1 MIASGNHTLKM
12 RSGVEGSLT
21 QLLLKSIERIR
32 FFDFAA
38 LRATSLRITCGRKI
52 NCNLTFFIGKG
63 RTFYALVTDAYE
75 AFEHFGFFKFL
86 ASSEWNY
93 TEGSEQY
100 GALPFI
106 TGTLMTTLLALI
118 FCIPFSLP
126 VALFV
131 GEYFKG
137 TKMAAVLSTV
147 TDLLAGIPSI
157 IYGLWGFYTL
167 RPIIM
172 ALNISPQ
179 GSGVLTAS
187 LVLAIMIIPYAA
199 SLSAEFIKMVPND
212 LKEGAYSLGA
222 TRAEVIRKVV
232 FPVAGS
238 GIFSSYILAIG
249 RALGETMTVTMLIG
263 NTNNIPE
270 SITSTGN
277 SMASIIANQF
287 GEADDLR
294 LSSLIAIG
302 LILFLITA
310 IINMVGK
317 IMIKRARIV

>member
-1 MIASGNHTLKM
+1 MSDKLYLILLFVATLTM
-12 RSGVEGSLT
+12 PIVCGGVV
-21 QLLLKSIERIR
+21 
-32 FFDFAA
+32 
-38 LRATSLRITCGRKI
+38 
-52 NCNLTFFIGKG
+52 
-63 RTFYALVTDAYE
+63 YALVTDAYE

-86 ASSEWNY
+86 TSSEWSY
-93 TEGSEQY
+93 TEGAEQY

-131 GEYFKG
+131 GEYFKE
-137 TKMAAVLSTV
+137 TKIAAVLSTV

-172 ALNISPQ
+172 ALDISEQ
-179 GSGVLTAS
+179 GSGILTAS
-187 LVLAIMIIPYAA
+187 LILAIMIIPYAA
-199 SLSAEFIKMVPND
+199 SLSSEFIKMVPND

-238 GIFSSYILAIG
+238 GIFSSYVLAIG

-263 NTNNIPE
+263 NTNNIPN

-287 GEADDLR
+287 GEADGLR

-310 IINMVGK
+310 AINMVGK

>member
-1 MIASGNHTLKM
+1 MSDKLYK
-12 RSGVEGSLT
+12 V
-21 QLLLKSIERIR
+21 LLFL
-32 FFDFAA
+32 AA
-38 LRATSLRITCGRKI
+38 LIMPVVCGGVI
-52 NCNLTFFIGKG
+52 
-63 RTFYALVTDAYE
+63 YALVTDAYD

-86 ASSEWNY
+86 TSSEWDY
-93 TEGSEQY
+93 TQGEEQY

-137 TKMAAVLSTV
+137 SRVASVLSTI

-172 ALNISPQ
+172 ALDISPQ
-179 GSGVLTAS
+179 GSGILTAS
-187 LVLAIMIIPYAA
+187 LVLAIMIVPYAA
-199 SLSAEFIKMVPND
+199 SLSTEFIKMVPND

-222 TRAEVIRKVV
+222 TRAEVIRKII

-238 GIFSSYILAIG
+238 GIFSSYVLAIG
-249 RALGETMTVTMLIG
+249 RALGETMTVTLLIG
-263 NTNNIPE
+263 NTNNIPD

-310 IINMVGK
+310 IINMIGK
-317 IMIKRARIV
+317 IMIKRARIS

>member
-1 MIASGNHTLKM
+1 MNDKIYRVILF
-12 RSGVEGSLT
+12 
-21 QLLLKSIERIR
+21 I
-32 FFDFAA
+32 AA
-38 LRATSLRITCGRKI
+38 LIVPIVCG
-52 NCNLTFFIGKG
+52 GVV
-63 RTFYALVTDAYE
+63 YALVTDAYD
-75 AFEHFGFFKFL
+75 AFEYFGFFKFL
-86 ASSEWNY
+86 SSSEWNY
-93 TEGSEQY
+93 SEGAEQY

-106 TGTLMTTLLALI
+106 TGTLMTTLLSLI

-137 TKMAAVLSTV
+137 KRVAAILSTV
-147 TDLLAGIPSI
+147 VDLLAGIPSI

-167 RPIIM
+167 RPLIM

-179 GSGVLTAS
+179 GSGILTAS
-187 LVLAIMIIPYAA
+187 LVLAIMIIPYAS

-222 TRAEVIRKVV
+222 TRAEVVQKVV
-232 FPVAGS
+232 FPVAGA
-238 GIFSSYILAIG
+238 GIFSSYVLAIG

-263 NTNNIPE
+263 NTNNIPD

-287 GEADDLR
+287 GEADGLR

-310 IINMVGK
+310 GINMVGK

>member
-1 MIASGNHTLKM
+1 MNDKIYKI
-12 RSGVEGSLT
+12 
-21 QLLLKSIERIR
+21 LL
-32 FFDFAA
+32 FAA
-38 LRATSLRITCGRKI
+38 ALIMPIVCG
-52 NCNLTFFIGKG
+52 GVV
-63 RTFYALVTDAYE
+63 YALITDAYE
-75 AFEHFGFFKFL
+75 AFEHFGFVKFL
-86 ASSEWNY
+86 TSSEWSY
-93 TEGSEQY
+93 TDGAEKY

-131 GEYFKG
+131 GEYYKG
-137 TKMAAVLSTV
+137 TKVASVLSTV

-167 RPIIM
+167 RPLIM
-172 ALNISPQ
+172 SLNISPQ

-187 LVLAIMIIPYAA
+187 LVLAIMIVPYAA

-232 FPVAGS
+232 FPVSGS

-263 NTNNIPE
+263 NTNNIPD

-310 IINMVGK
+310 IINLIGK
-317 IMIKRARIV
+317 IMIKRSRIA

>member
-1 MIASGNHTLKM
+1 MNDKLYK
-12 RSGVEGSLT
+12 V
-21 QLLLKSIERIR
+21 LL
-32 FFDFAA
+32 FVAA
-38 LRATSLRITCGRKI
+38 LVMPLVCG
-52 NCNLTFFIGKG
+52 GVV
-63 RTFYALVTDAYE
+63 YALVTDAYD

-86 ASSEWNY
+86 TSKEWSY
-93 TEGSEQY
+93 TEGAEQY

-106 TGTLMTTLLALI
+106 TGTLMTTLLALV

-137 TKMAAVLSTV
+137 TKVASVLSTV

-167 RPIIM
+167 RPLIM

-187 LVLAIMIIPYAA
+187 LVLAIMIVPYAA

-222 TRAEVIRKVV
+222 TRAEVIRKIV

-263 NTNNIPE
+263 NTNNIPD

-287 GEADDLR
+287 GEASDLR
-294 LSSLIAIG
+294 FSSLIAIG
-302 LILFLITA
+302 LVLFLITA
-310 IINMVGK
+310 VINMIGK
-317 IMIKRARIV
+317 MMIKRARIS

>member
-1 MIASGNHTLKM
+1 MNDKLFRIILI
-12 RSGVEGSLT
+12 LT
-21 QLLLKSIERIR
+21 ACIMPLV
-32 FFDFAA
+32 
-38 LRATSLRITCGRKI
+38 CGGI
-52 NCNLTFFIGKG
+52 L
-63 RTFYALVTDAYE
+63 YALVTDAYD
-75 AFEHFGFFKFL
+75 AFYNFGFFNFL
-86 ASSEWNY
+86 FSSQWSY
-93 TEGSEQY
+93 TEGNEIY

-106 TGTLMTTLLALI
+106 VGTLMTTALALL

-137 TKMAAVLSTV
+137 TRIAAVLSTV

-157 IYGLWGFYTL
+157 IYGLWGFFTL
-167 RPIIM
+167 RPLVM
-172 ALNISPQ
+172 ALDLSPQ
-179 GSGVLTAS
+179 GSSILTAS
-187 LVLAIMIIPYAA
+187 LVLAIMIVPYAA
-199 SLSAEFIKMVPND
+199 SLSAEFIKMVPSD
-212 LKEGAYSLGA
+212 MKEGAYSLGA
-222 TRAEVIRKVV
+222 TRFEVIRKVV

-263 NTNNIPE
+263 NTNQIPD
-270 SITSTGN
+270 SITATGN

-287 GEADDLR
+287 GEADGLR

-310 IINMVGK
+310 VINMIGK
-317 IMIKRARIV
+317 IMIKRARIS

>member
-1 MIASGNHTLKM
+1 MNDKLYKI
-12 RSGVEGSLT
+12 
-21 QLLLKSIERIR
+21 LL
-32 FFDFAA
+32 FAA
-38 LRATSLRITCGRKI
+38 ALIMPIVCG
-52 NCNLTFFIGKG
+52 GVV
-63 RTFYALVTDAYE
+63 YALVTDAYE

-86 ASSEWNY
+86 TSSEWNY
-93 TEGSEQY
+93 TEGAEQY

-106 TGTLMTTLLALI
+106 TGTLLTTLLALI
-118 FCIPFSLP
+118 ICIPFSLP
-126 VALFV
+126 VALFG

-137 TKMAAVLSTV
+137 TKVAAVLSTV

-222 TRAEVIRKVV
+222 TRAEVIRKVI

-263 NTNNIPE
+263 NTNNIPN

-294 LSSLIAIG
+294 LSALIAIG

-310 IINMVGK
+310 AINMVGK
-317 IMIKRARIV
+317 LMIKRARIV

>member
-1 MIASGNHTLKM
+1 MNDRLFKI
-12 RSGVEGSLT
+12 
-21 QLLLKSIERIR
+21 LL
-32 FFDFAA
+32 FAA
-38 LRATSLRITCGRKI
+38 ALVMPIVCG
-52 NCNLTFFIGKG
+52 GVV
-63 RTFYALVTDAYE
+63 YALVTDAHE

-86 ASSEWNY
+86 TSSQWSY
-93 TEGSEQY
+93 TEGSERY

-106 TGTLMTTLLALI
+106 TGTLMTTMLALI

-137 TKMAAVLSTV
+137 TRIAAILSTV

-167 RPIIM
+167 RPLVM

-187 LVLAIMIIPYAA
+187 LVLAIMIVPYAS

-263 NTNNIPE
+263 NTNNIPD

-287 GEADDLR
+287 GEADELR

-310 IINMVGK
+310 FINLIGK
-317 IMIKRARIV
+317 IMIKRARIA

>member
-1 MIASGNHTLKM
+1 MNDKLYRVILF
-12 RSGVEGSLT
+12 V
-21 QLLLKSIERIR
+21 
-32 FFDFAA
+32 AA
-38 LRATSLRITCGRKI
+38 LVMPIVCG
-52 NCNLTFFIGKG
+52 GVV
-63 RTFYALVTDAYE
+63 YALVTDAYE

-86 ASSEWNY
+86 TSSDWSY
-93 TEGSEQY
+93 TEGAEQY

-118 FCIPFSLP
+118 FCIPFSMP

-137 TKMAAVLSTV
+137 TKIAAVLSTV

-199 SLSAEFIKMVPND
+199 SLSTEFIKMVPND

-222 TRAEVIRKVV
+222 TRAEVIRKVI

-238 GIFSSYILAIG
+238 GIFSSYVLAIG

-263 NTNNIPE
+263 NTNNIPD

-310 IINMVGK
+310 AINMVGK

>member
-1 MIASGNHTLKM
+1 MNDKIYN
-12 RSGVEGSLT
+12 
-21 QLLLKSIERIR
+21 LLLLL
-32 FFDFAA
+32 AA
-38 LRATSLRITCGRKI
+38 LVVPLVCGGI
-52 NCNLTFFIGKG
+52 V
-63 RTFYALVTDAYE
+63 YALVTDATE
-75 AFEHFGFFKFL
+75 AFNHFGFLNFL
-86 ASSEWNY
+86 TSSEWSY
-93 TEGSEQY
+93 TEGSETY
-100 GALPFI
+100 GALPFVV
-106 TGTLMTTLLALI
+106 GTLLTTLLALL

-131 GEYFKG
+131 GEYFRG
-137 TKMAAVLSTV
+137 TKLAAVLSTV

-167 RPIIM
+167 RPVIM
-172 ALNISPQ
+172 ALDISPQ

-222 TRAEVIRKVV
+222 TRAEVIRHIV
-232 FPVAGS
+232 FPFAGS
-238 GIFSSYILAIG
+238 GIFSAYILAIG

-263 NTNNIPE
+263 NTNNIPG
-270 SITSTGN
+270 SLTATGN

-287 GEADDLR
+287 GEADGLR

-302 LILFLITA
+302 LLLFLITA
-310 IINMVGK
+310 FINMVGK
-317 IMIKRARIV
+317 IMIKRARIS

>member
-1 MIASGNHTLKM
+1 MNDKLYKA
-12 RSGVEGSLT
+12 
-21 QLLLKSIERIR
+21 LL
-32 FFDFAA
+32 FVAA
-38 LRATSLRITCGRKI
+38 LIMPLVCG
-52 NCNLTFFIGKG
+52 GVV
-63 RTFYALVTDAYE
+63 YALVTDAYD

-86 ASSEWNY
+86 TSKEWSY
-93 TEGSEQY
+93 TEGAEQY

-106 TGTLMTTLLALI
+106 TGTLITTLLALI

-137 TKMAAVLSTV
+137 TKVASVLSTV

-167 RPIIM
+167 RPLIM

-187 LVLAIMIIPYAA
+187 LVLTIMIVPYAA
-199 SLSAEFIKMVPND
+199 SLSAEFIKMMPND

-222 TRAEVIRKVV
+222 TRAEVIRKIV

-263 NTNNIPE
+263 NTNNIPD

-287 GEADDLR
+287 GEASDLR
-294 LSSLIAIG
+294 FSSLIAIG
-302 LILFLITA
+302 LVLFLITA
-310 IINMVGK
+310 VINMIGK
-317 IMIKRARIV
+317 MMIKRTRIS

>member
-1 MIASGNHTLKM
+1 MNDRLYNI
-12 RSGVEGSLT
+12 
-21 QLLLKSIERIR
+21 LL
-32 FFDFAA
+32 FAA
-38 LRATSLRITCGRKI
+38 ALIMPIVCG
-52 NCNLTFFIGKG
+52 GVV
-63 RTFYALVTDAYE
+63 YALVTDAYE

-86 ASSEWNY
+86 TSSEWSY

-100 GALPFI
+100 GALPFV

-137 TKMAAVLSTV
+137 SRVAALLSTV

-172 ALNISPQ
+172 ALHISPQ

-187 LVLAIMIIPYAA
+187 LVLAIMIVPYAA

-238 GIFSSYILAIG
+238 GIFSSYVLAIG

-263 NTNNIPE
+263 NTNNIPD

-287 GEADDLR
+287 GEASDLR
-294 LSSLIAIG
+294 FSSLIAIG
-302 LILFLITA
+302 LVLFLITA
-310 IINMVGK
+310 FINMIGK
-317 IMIKRARIV
+317 IMIKRARIA

>member
-1 MIASGNHTLKM
+1 MNDKIF
-12 RSGVEGSLT
+12 
-21 QLLLKSIERIR
+21 RIILYL
-32 FFDFAA
+32 AA
-38 LRATSLRITCGRKI
+38 CLMPIVCGGI
-52 NCNLTFFIGKG
+52 V
-63 RTFYALVTDAYE
+63 YALVTDAFE
-75 AFEHFGFFKFL
+75 AFNHFGFLNFL
-86 ASSEWNY
+86 TSSEWSY
-93 TEGSEQY
+93 TDGAERY

-106 TGTLMTTLLALI
+106 TGTLLTTLLALV

-137 TKMAAVLSTV
+137 TRIAEVLSTI
-147 TDLLAGIPSI
+147 TSLLAGIPSI

-172 ALNISPQ
+172 SLNISPQ
-179 GSGVLTAS
+179 GSGILTAS
-187 LVLAIMIIPYAA
+187 LVLAIMIVPYAA
-199 SLSAEFIKMVPND
+199 SLSTEFVKMVPDD

-222 TRAEVIRKVV
+222 TRTEMVRKVI

-263 NTNNIPE
+263 NTNQMPG
-270 SITSTGN
+270 SITETGN

-287 GEADDLR
+287 GEADGLR

-302 LILFLITA
+302 LVLFLITA
-310 IINMVGK
+310 IINLIGK
-317 IMIKRARIV
+317 YLIKRARIA

>member
-1 MIASGNHTLKM
+1 MNDRLYKI
-12 RSGVEGSLT
+12 
-21 QLLLKSIERIR
+21 LL
-32 FFDFAA
+32 FAA
-38 LRATSLRITCGRKI
+38 ALIMPIVCG
-52 NCNLTFFIGKG
+52 GVV
-63 RTFYALVTDAYE
+63 YALATDAYE

-86 ASSEWNY
+86 TSSEWNY
-93 TEGSEQY
+93 TEGAEQY

-106 TGTLMTTLLALI
+106 TGTLLTTLLALI
-118 FCIPFSLP
+118 ICIPFSLP
-126 VALFV
+126 VALFG

-137 TKMAAVLSTV
+137 TKVAAVLSTV

-222 TRAEVIRKVV
+222 TRAEVIRKVI

-263 NTNNIPE
+263 NTNNIPN

-294 LSSLIAIG
+294 LSALIAIG

-310 IINMVGK
+310 AINMVGK
-317 IMIKRARIV
+317 LMIKRARIV

>member
-1 MIASGNHTLKM
+1 MNDKLYRIILFVATLIM
-12 RSGVEGSLT
+12 PIV
-21 QLLLKSIERIR
+21 
-32 FFDFAA
+32 
-38 LRATSLRITCGRKI
+38 CGGI
-52 NCNLTFFIGKG
+52 V
-63 RTFYALVTDAYE
+63 YALVTDAYD
-75 AFEHFGFFKFL
+75 AFEHFGFLKFL
-86 ASSEWNY
+86 TSSEWSY
-93 TEGSEQY
+93 IEGNEQY

-131 GEYFKG
+131 GEYFKE
-137 TKMAAVLSTV
+137 TKVALVLSTV

-157 IYGLWGFYTL
+157 VYGLWGFYTL

-187 LVLAIMIIPYAA
+187 LVLAIMIIPYAV

-222 TRAEVIRKVV
+222 TRAEVVRKII

-238 GIFSSYILAIG
+238 GIFSSYVLAIG

-263 NTNNIPE
+263 NTNNIPN

-287 GEADDLR
+287 GEANDLR
-294 LSSLIAIG
+294 LSSLIALG
-302 LILFLITA
+302 LVLFLITA
-310 IINMVGK
+310 LINTIGK
-317 IMIKRARIV
+317 IMIKRAKIV

>member
-1 MIASGNHTLKM
+1 MNDKLF
-12 RSGVEGSLT
+12 
-21 QLLLKSIERIR
+21 RIVLWV
-32 FFDFAA
+32 AA
-38 LRATSLRITCGRKI
+38 LVIPIVCG
-52 NCNLTFFIGKG
+52 GVV
-63 RTFYALVTDAYE
+63 YALITDAYE
-75 AFEHFGFFKFL
+75 AFEHFGFLNFL
-86 ASSEWNY
+86 TSSDWSY
-93 TEGSEQY
+93 TEGAERY

-126 VALFV
+126 IALFV

-137 TKMAAVLSTV
+137 TKVAAVLSTV

-167 RPIIM
+167 RPLIM
-172 ALNISPQ
+172 SLDISEQ
-179 GSGVLTAS
+179 GSGILTAS

-199 SLSAEFIKMVPND
+199 SLSAEFIKMVPGE

-222 TRAEVIRKVV
+222 TRAEIIRKVV

-238 GIFSSYILAIG
+238 GIFSSYVLAIG

-263 NTNNIPE
+263 NTNNMPD

-287 GEADDLR
+287 GEADELR

-302 LILFLITA
+302 LILFLMTA
-310 IINMVGK
+310 LINMVGK
-317 IMIKRARIV
+317 VMIKHARIV

>member
-1 MIASGNHTLKM
+1 MNDKIYK
-12 RSGVEGSLT
+12 V
-21 QLLLKSIERIR
+21 LL
-32 FFDFAA
+32 FAA
-38 LRATSLRITCGRKI
+38 ALIMPIVCG
-52 NCNLTFFIGKG
+52 GVV
-63 RTFYALVTDAYE
+63 YALVTDAYE

-86 ASSEWNY
+86 TSSEWSY
-93 TEGSEQY
+93 TDGAEQY

-106 TGTLMTTLLALI
+106 TGTLMTTLLALV

-131 GEYFKG
+131 GEYFKD
-137 TKMAAVLSTV
+137 TMAASVLSTV

-167 RPIIM
+167 RPLIM

-179 GSGVLTAS
+179 GSGILTAS
-187 LVLAIMIIPYAA
+187 LVLAIMIVPYAA

-222 TRAEVIRKVV
+222 TRADVIRKVV

-238 GIFSSYILAIG
+238 GVFSSYVLAIG

-263 NTNNIPE
+263 NTNNIPD

-287 GEADDLR
+287 GEASDLR
-294 LSSLIAIG
+294 FSSLIAIG
-302 LILFLITA
+302 LVLFFITA
-310 IINMVGK
+310 FINMIGK
-317 IMIKRARIV
+317 MMIKRARIS

>member
-1 MIASGNHTLKM
+1 MNDRLYKI
-12 RSGVEGSLT
+12 
-21 QLLLKSIERIR
+21 LL
-32 FFDFAA
+32 FAA
-38 LRATSLRITCGRKI
+38 ALIMPIVCG
-52 NCNLTFFIGKG
+52 GVV
-63 RTFYALVTDAYE
+63 YALVTDAYE

-86 ASSEWNY
+86 TSSEWSY

-100 GALPFI
+100 GALPFV

-137 TKMAAVLSTV
+137 SRVAALLSTV

-172 ALNISPQ
+172 ALHISPQ

-187 LVLAIMIIPYAA
+187 LVLAIMIVPYAA

-238 GIFSSYILAIG
+238 GIFSSYVLAIG

-263 NTNNIPE
+263 NTNNIPD

-287 GEADDLR
+287 GEASDLR
-294 LSSLIAIG
+294 FSSLIAIG
-302 LILFLITA
+302 LVLFLITA
-310 IINMVGK
+310 FINMIGK
-317 IMIKRARIV
+317 IMIKRARIA

>member
-1 MIASGNHTLKM
+1 MSDKIYK
-12 RSGVEGSLT
+12 V
-21 QLLLKSIERIR
+21 LLLL
-32 FFDFAA
+32 AA
-38 LRATSLRITCGRKI
+38 LTVPVICGGI
-52 NCNLTFFIGKG
+52 V
-63 RTFYALVTDAYE
+63 YALVTDAYD
-75 AFEHFGFFKFL
+75 AFQHFGFLNFL
-86 ASSEWNY
+86 TSSEWSY
-93 TEGSEQY
+93 TEGAERY

-106 TGTLMTTLLALI
+106 TGTLLTTLLALV
-118 FCIPFSLP
+118 FCIPFSLA
-126 VALFV
+126 VSLFV

-137 TKMAAVLSTV
+137 TRVAALLSTV

-167 RPIIM
+167 RPLII
-172 ALNISPQ
+172 ALDISPQ
-179 GSGVLTAS
+179 GSGILTAS
-187 LVLAIMIIPYAA
+187 VVLAIMIVPYAA

-232 FPVAGS
+232 FPVAGP
-238 GIFSSYILAIG
+238 GIFSAYILAIG

-263 NTNNIPE
+263 NTNNIPL
-270 SITSTGN
+270 SLTSTGN

-287 GEADDLR
+287 GEADGLR

-310 IINMVGK
+310 FINMMGK
-317 IMIKRARIV
+317 MMIKRARMV

>member
-1 MIASGNHTLKM
+1 MNDKLYNI
-12 RSGVEGSLT
+12 
-21 QLLLKSIERIR
+21 LL
-32 FFDFAA
+32 FVTA
-38 LRATSLRITCGRKI
+38 LIMPIVCGGI
-52 NCNLTFFIGKG
+52 VF
-63 RTFYALVTDAYE
+63 ALVTDAYD
-75 AFEHFGFFKFL
+75 AFEHFGFLNFL
-86 ASSEWNY
+86 TSSDWSY
-93 TEGSEQY
+93 TEGNEQY

-137 TKMAAVLSTV
+137 TKIASILSTI

-172 ALNISPQ
+172 ALEISPQ
-179 GSGVLTAS
+179 GSSILTAS
-187 LVLAIMIIPYAA
+187 LVLAIMIIPYAS
-199 SLSAEFIKMVPND
+199 SLSSEFIKMVPND

-222 TRAEVIRKVV
+222 TRAEVIRKII

-263 NTNNIPE
+263 NTNSIPS

-277 SMASIIANQF
+277 SMASVIANQF
-287 GEADDLR
+287 GEADGLR

-310 IINMVGK
+310 FINMIGK
-317 IMIKRARIV
+317 IMIKRARIS